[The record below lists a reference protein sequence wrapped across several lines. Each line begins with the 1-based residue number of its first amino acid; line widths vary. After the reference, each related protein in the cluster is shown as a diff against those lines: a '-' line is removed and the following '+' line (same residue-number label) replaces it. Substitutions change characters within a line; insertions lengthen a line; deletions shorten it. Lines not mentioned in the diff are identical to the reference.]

1 MNMNCPYC
9 NVLFVLEGVNPE
21 YKPINFFG
29 GMAIP
34 VRFTET
40 RPTSSKML
48 VAHLCPNCGK
58 EIIWM
63 KCKEMTAI
71 GDSTTGEKE
80 DYCLLY
86 PKSNNSFISDD
97 VPEKYSK
104 TYQEASDILE
114 ISPRASAALSR
125 RCLQQLIREQEA
137 IEKNTLFEEI
147 KFLIS
152 RNKLPQYL
160 NNELDS
166 IRKIG
171 NFAAHPIK
179 DKNTGEIIDVE
190 AGEAEWTLETLKKL
204 LQFYFVDSIKSK
216 KGLQDLEE
224 KMKRSK

>member
-1 MNMNCPYC
+1 MNCPYC
-9 NVLFVLEGVNPE
+9 NVLFVLEGVYPE

-29 GMAIP
+29 GIPMP
-34 VRFTET
+34 VRFNTAK
-40 RPTSSKML
+40 PTSIKML
-48 VAHLCPNCGK
+48 IAHLCPNCGR

-63 KCKEMTAI
+63 KCSERTTI
-71 GDSTTGEKE
+71 GDFSIGEKE

-86 PKSNNSFISDD
+86 PKSKITLISDD

-137 IEKNTLFEEI
+137 IEKKTLFEEI
-147 KFLIS
+147 QFLIS
-152 RNKLPQYL
+152 RNKLPEYL

-166 IRKIG
+166 IREIG

-179 DKNTGEIIDVE
+179 DQNTGEIIEVE
-190 AGEAEWTLETLKKL
+190 SGEAEWTLETLKKL
-204 LQFYFVDSIKSK
+204 LQFYFIDSVKSK
-216 KGLQDLEE
+216 KRILDLEE
-224 KMKRSK
+224 KIKRSKK